1 METWV
6 ALSIVAVVVVLK
18 SVWRV
23 LSWVW
28 VRPKTLERRLREQGL
43 TSNSYRLFFG
53 DLKESSKM
61 TSQAM
66 STPINFTND
75 IAPRVVPFFH
85 HNVNNY
91 GIYYYSFYLPNK

>member
-18 SVWRV
+18 SAWGV
-23 LSWVW
+23 LRWVW
-28 VRPKTLERRLREQGL
+28 VRPKTLERCLREQGL
-43 TSNSYRLFFG
+43 TGNSYRLFFG
-53 DLKESSKM
+53 DLKEISKM

-85 HNVNNY
+85 QNVNNY
-91 GIYYYSFYLPNK
+91 GIYYSYSYS